1 LFLEFVFVILPQD
14 FGLRSYAVW
23 PIPLKLTLKLNKSQY
38 TTCGSNRFPYNL
50 KNSLHAAVEGTKV
63 SLVMECML
71 GDLRTMINTRMHTF
85 KDGQTPYSYP
95 SALFMMFI
103 AKGVKDLHANGILQK
118 NLKASNIL
126 VGIRVEMSNWV
137 PEGQAELLDLLD
149 INRVKIGDYENTEDI
164 VGSAFWKVPEVLQVL
179 KEGATPVMKEEADA
193 YSFSMLCYEILT
205 RLIHF

>member
-1 LFLEFVFVILPQD
+1 MILPQD

-103 AKGVKDLHANGILQK
+103 AKGVLKDLHANGISQK

-137 PEGQAELLDLLD
+137 PEGQAELVDLLD
-149 INRVKIGDYENTEDI
+149 INRVKIGDYENTEDM
-164 VGSAFWKVPEVLQVL
+164 VGSAFWRVPEVLQVL

-193 YSFSMLCYEILT
+193 YSFSMLCYEIRT
-205 RLIHF
+205 GLIHF